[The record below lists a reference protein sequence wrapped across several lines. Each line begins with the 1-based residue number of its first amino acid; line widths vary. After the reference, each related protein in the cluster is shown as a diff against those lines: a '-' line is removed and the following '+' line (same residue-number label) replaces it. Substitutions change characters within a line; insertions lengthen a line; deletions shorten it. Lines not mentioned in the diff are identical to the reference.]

1 MLESKVMYSNALQR
15 QAIEHLLYK
24 QMSMDDRYAQDLA
37 ANFELLDKQDNNFK
51 SNTRNNLTSIS
62 EQDDRKL
69 ASPENSESDVRII
82 VKNPPKSMLLSLN
95 NSYILPKQVRPNY
108 FNVSDLQDVHL
119 ALEIEK
125 E

>member
-1 MLESKVMYSNALQR
+1 MYSNALQR